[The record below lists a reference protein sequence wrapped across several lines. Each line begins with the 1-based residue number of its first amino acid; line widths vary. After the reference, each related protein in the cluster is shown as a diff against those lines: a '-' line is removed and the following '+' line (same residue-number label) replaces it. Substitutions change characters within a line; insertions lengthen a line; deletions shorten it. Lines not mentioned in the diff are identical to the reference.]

1 MDERTGLGKMV
12 YPDGAEYGGLWRNG
26 VLVEVLDSLDFSEVT
41 TTASPTTMSDVT
53 ETDVTTATT
62 SCSGQLQFGIR
73 YLSHIL
79 NSTILVIVQIIFC
92 HIYLSSISRYIFQ

>member
-62 SCSGQLQFGIR
+62 SQTLEDDHVEHDDDEEEEDQVG
-73 YLSHIL
+73 
-79 NSTILVIVQIIFC
+79 LVVDS
-92 HIYLSSISRYIFQ
+92 YSLEYDT

>member
-1 MDERTGLGKMV
+1 MV

-41 TTASPTTMSDVT
+41 TTAAPTTMSDVT

-62 SCSGQLQFGIR
+62 SQTLEDDHVEHDDDDEEEDQVG
-73 YLSHIL
+73 
-79 NSTILVIVQIIFC
+79 LVVDS
-92 HIYLSSISRYIFQ
+92 YSLEYDT